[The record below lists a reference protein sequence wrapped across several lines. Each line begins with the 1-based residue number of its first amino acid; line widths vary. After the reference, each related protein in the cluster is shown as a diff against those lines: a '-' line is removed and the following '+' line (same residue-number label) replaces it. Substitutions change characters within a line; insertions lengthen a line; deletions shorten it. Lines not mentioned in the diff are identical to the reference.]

1 MCVCE
6 RERERGETFLGKNTT
21 MGWNEDRLPKGV
33 IRPVNSNN
41 NNNSKIRQYGSNVC
55 SQNQPRVVKVCSL
68 ASCNQ
73 VCEGRAL
80 SRE

>member
-1 MCVCE
+1 
-6 RERERGETFLGKNTT
+6 

-41 NNNSKIRQYGSNVC
+41 NNNNNSKIRQHGCNVC
-55 SQNQPRVVKVCSL
+55 SQNQPRLVKVCSL
-68 ASCNQ
+68 ASCNH

-80 SRE
+80 SRDLLLETLPWLTD